1 MLELRDVTCHIGI
14 TWCYLPPNTSEH
26 APPEHQPEC
35 GTLFTYPRRM
45 EGWVNVDGE
54 CVTVTSRLHTE
65 MVYPYT
71 GALPAVHGWELNLW
85 PIDHMSSV
93 LTTTVAGHHVY
104 YLCVLCRLVLSM
116 LYYHLTERC
125 WPQQAKMAA
134 SGSLKLMWTPCP
146 RQSTTFCLL
155 YHCILW
161 VYVGGL
167 QVSQWPRGIDE
178 ETQRRL
184 VQIKQVITKCTKE
197 NQNARCQWGNELQR
211 LQNEYMQGQLT
222 QGQLFVIP
230 YIQFFWSYI
239 RLGWF
244 AHVYISIV

>member
-1 MLELRDVTCHIGI
+1 MPLLNTSQSAVL
-14 TWCYLPPNTSEH
+14 YLPTPDGWKAELIWMANVWQWH
-26 APPEHQPEC
+26 LGYIPRW
-35 GTLFTYPRRM
+35 FT
-45 EGWVNVDGE
+45 
-54 CVTVTSRLHTE
+54 HTQ
-65 MVYPYT
+65 VLSHPIIN
-71 GALPAVHGWELNLW
+71 PAVHGWELNLW

-134 SGSLKLMWTPCP
+134 SGSLKLMLTPCP

-197 NQNARCQWGNELQR
+197 NQNARCQRGNELQR